1 MECHAHT
8 VRQSMCALKY
18 AKKCAGYGAS
28 DGSKH
33 IFTALP
39 LMVESESVHL
49 SFNNIFKHSELLS

>member
-1 MECHAHT
+1 
-8 VRQSMCALKY
+8 MCALKY